1 MAACVCEVC
10 ECSRAAA
17 YERDRS
23 DSNRRGRRGVLS
35 VQSDVN
41 ETDVVC
47 DQLTEPD
54 GRDLHT
60 PACLSAEHALHG
72 HAARRRCLAHQRG
85 HPEPRR
91 RVDGSQLPVVV
102 YDWGAEPSDQ
112 ASPSCSTQNPSRAGA
127 GRKAVQLCMH
137 LCQQACRHS
146 SVHLCRRPSWLRSAT
161 ELLSIR
167 AVTLQRG
174 WSLYR
179 SGTRLVQKARLLG
192 ISERG
197 NRYLRKILI
206 QGARAAV
213 LGLKRERAP
222 MGWMTALE
230 ARAPRNV
237 LIVANANEL
246 ARIAWAGVVER

>member
-1 MAACVCEVC
+1 M
-10 ECSRAAA
+10 
-17 YERDRS
+17 
-23 DSNRRGRRGVLS
+23 
-35 VQSDVN
+35 
-41 ETDVVC
+41 
-47 DQLTEPD
+47 
-54 GRDLHT
+54 
-60 PACLSAEHALHG
+60 
-72 HAARRRCLAHQRG
+72 
-85 HPEPRR
+85 
-91 RVDGSQLPVVV
+91 
-102 YDWGAEPSDQ
+102 
-112 ASPSCSTQNPSRAGA
+112 
-127 GRKAVQLCMH
+127 
-137 LCQQACRHS
+137 
-146 SVHLCRRPSWLRSAT
+146 
-161 ELLSIR
+161 
-167 AVTLQRG
+167 TLQRG